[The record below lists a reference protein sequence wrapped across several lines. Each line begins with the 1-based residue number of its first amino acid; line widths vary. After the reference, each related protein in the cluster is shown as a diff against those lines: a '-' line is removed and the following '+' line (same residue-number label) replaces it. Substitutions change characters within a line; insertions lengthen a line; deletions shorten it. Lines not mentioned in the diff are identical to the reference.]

1 MGIYFR
7 SPRQRAGSL
16 GRPLLGYLE
25 SCLEPS
31 ARLSHNLSFLVQI
44 LEATPLLE
52 AFGNAKT
59 VRNDNS
65 SRFGKY
71 IDIHFNSSGVIEGAS
86 IEHFLL
92 EKSRVCRQVRLPLP
106 PSPSPWDFLT
116 VILLLLSP
124 NSMYFSVLLL
134 REQLNFLSFEFLVHT
149 TCIKARVVYTCI
161 HVCVCADTRVCT
173 FV

>member
-1 MGIYFR
+1 MNAL
-7 SPRQRAGSL
+7 STQADNQTLRQKILQVNSL
-16 GRPLLGYLE
+16 
-25 SCLEPS
+25 
-31 ARLSHNLSFLVQI
+31 V
-44 LEATPLLE
+44 E
-52 AFGNAKT
+52 AFGNART
-59 VRNDNS
+59 AINDNS

-92 EKSRVCRQVRLPLP
+92 EKSRVCRQVRLP

-116 VILLLLSP
+116 VILLPLSP